1 MKRLLVL
8 ILVMAAMTPVCV
20 DAQRRAKGA
29 VPPLKEIVK
38 EVFVK
43 EFDMK
48 PISIGKIEPP
58 LTRAYKTITHTTVL
72 ARMDSDICPD
82 TLYITFDMP
91 NDGDSAAITVW
102 RHNGKAYIVSEYG
115 RKENIDINGYYVTD
129 MDKLRHQGS
138 VVDKDLHPI
147 ILSWNR
153 KAFDEYAASNRN
165 TGSNV
170 GYIIRI
176 IRNCSNYRFDTLI
189 GLYGKG
195 LVN

>member
-8 ILVMAAMTPVCV
+8 ILVMVAMTPVCV

-38 EVFVK
+38 EVFVR

-48 PISIGKIEPP
+48 PVPIGKIEPP

-91 NDGDSAAITVW
+91 NDGDSDAITVS

-115 RKENIDINGYYVTD
+115 RKDNIDINGYYVTD

-176 IRNCSNYRFDTLI
+176 IRNCNNYRFDTLI